1 MDKLTMELQH
11 KYKRKK
17 PFQKTLY
24 LVKTRAVD
32 ITTSEEFKLVCL
44 RLIRIGISRAHFV
57 NHEQKICRVCRGPS
71 KLNLCCPYTSV
82 SK

>member
-1 MDKLTMELQH
+1 MNKLTMEVQH

-17 PFQKTLY
+17 PFQKAVY
-24 LVKTRAVD
+24 FVKTRGVD

-57 NHEQKICRVCRGPS
+57 NHEQKLLSRVSRAQQIE
-71 KLNLCCPYTSV
+71 SV
-82 SK
+82 LSLYKC